1 MAMTYASETVKML
14 VRFYNMQAG
23 SAFRFG
29 TDTTVAAVERALD
42 AAKDAGEGVAEI
54 KNHIRNFVALSDNAN
69 DAEAFANC
77 WETYNPAPKAQTA
90 AAPEMP
96 KVTDAQVSYSM
107 GILEQAVVQLIAN
120 TNGAAIEQKIMDNCK
135 EQVRD
140 FIKSEYGAIE
150 RKIITVID
158 GQPKKLDG
166 VQHEKFET
174 VVKFV
179 ANDEPVYLAG
189 DAGTGKNVLCKQVA
203 KALDLDFYFTNCVTQ
218 EYQLTGFT
226 DAMGKFHETEFY
238 KAFTQGGLFMLDE
251 MDASIPETLVV
262 LNAAIANRYFN
273 FPAPIGYVEAHPNFR
288 VIAAGNTYGTGAD
301 MNYVGRAQLD
311 AASLNRFAMVK
322 VGYSEAIENNCAG
335 GDKELAD
342 FARDYR
348 KAAKKAGVNVV
359 VSYRDITRLAKMT
372 KLLSLE
378 EALETCLV
386 KGLEK
391 DNVNSIVNA
400 ITANSK
406 YKTALKNL
414 ANTL

>member
-1 MAMTYASETVKML
+1 
-14 VRFYNMQAG
+14 
-23 SAFRFG
+23 
-29 TDTTVAAVERALD
+29 
-42 AAKDAGEGVAEI
+42 
-54 KNHIRNFVALSDNAN
+54 
-69 DAEAFANC
+69 
-77 WETYNPAPKAQTA
+77 
-90 AAPEMP
+90 
-96 KVTDAQVSYSM
+96 
-107 GILEQAVVQLIAN
+107 
-120 TNGAAIEQKIMDNCK
+120 
-135 EQVRD
+135 
-140 FIKSEYGAIE
+140 
-150 RKIITVID
+150 
-158 GQPKKLDG
+158 
-166 VQHEKFET
+166 
-174 VVKFV
+174 
-179 ANDEPVYLAG
+179 
-189 DAGTGKNVLCKQVA
+189 VLCKQVA
-203 KALDLDFYFTNCVTQ
+203 KALDLDFCFTNCVTQ

-322 VGYSEAIENNCAG
+322 VDYSEAIENNCAG

>member
-1 MAMTYASETVKML
+1 
-14 VRFYNMQAG
+14 
-23 SAFRFG
+23 
-29 TDTTVAAVERALD
+29 
-42 AAKDAGEGVAEI
+42 
-54 KNHIRNFVALSDNAN
+54 
-69 DAEAFANC
+69 
-77 WETYNPAPKAQTA
+77 
-90 AAPEMP
+90 
-96 KVTDAQVSYSM
+96 
-107 GILEQAVVQLIAN
+107 
-120 TNGAAIEQKIMDNCK
+120 
-135 EQVRD
+135 
-140 FIKSEYGAIE
+140 
-150 RKIITVID
+150 
-158 GQPKKLDG
+158 
-166 VQHEKFET
+166 
-174 VVKFV
+174 
-179 ANDEPVYLAG
+179 
-189 DAGTGKNVLCKQVA
+189 
-203 KALDLDFYFTNCVTQ
+203 
-218 EYQLTGFT
+218 
-226 DAMGKFHETEFY
+226 MGKFHETEFY

-322 VGYSEAIENNCAG
+322 VDYSEAIENNCAG